1 MNTLRNCFVATM
13 LILFVSC
20 TNDEDTLVDVDA
32 EASDLVGTWE
42 LIEESQ
48 EGKGTATIEGIPI
61 TGNITSFAKDIDA
74 QITISENPNTISAS
88 GGYTEVITGTF
99 ATISRTD
106 EVPVSLNDEINQGSW
121 SLTNGVLT
129 LTGGG
134 ETLDINITELTATT
148 LKVEIDV
155 VRDVTIDG
163 VVVAIDTTIKMTF
176 SKS

>member
-1 MNTLRNCFVATM
+1 MNILKNSFIAIFV
-13 LILFVSC
+13 ILFVSC
-20 TNDEDTLVDVDA
+20 MNDESTPVDVNA
-32 EASDLVGTWE
+32 EANDLIGSWS

-74 QITISENPNTISAS
+74 QITITSNPDAISAS

-106 EVPVSLNDEINQGSW
+106 EVSISLNDEISQGSW
-121 SLTNGVLT
+121 TLNNGILT

-134 ETLDINITELTATT
+134 KMEDVKIIELTATT

-155 VRDVTIDG
+155 VRDVLIDG
-163 VVVAIDTTIKMTF
+163 VNVAIDTTIKMTF
-176 SKS
+176 SK